1 MIKNV
6 EELKKYRVDEIEIII
21 NKMNLFELS
30 NLYNIIK
37 KSLSSLNTHI
47 NDNYEYEFGMN
58 KEDIK
63 EMERNYSFAMENI
76 NKYEKVMGII
86 LNEIHTRN
94 IDNRFNVSISKSF
107 FPLL

>member
-6 EELKKYRVDEIEIII
+6 EKLRKYKINEIEIII

-30 NLYNIIK
+30 SLYNLIK
-37 KSLSSLNTHI
+37 KSLLSLNTYI
-47 NDNYEYEFGMN
+47 NNNYEYEFGMN

-63 EMERNYSFAMENI
+63 EMERNYNFAMENI

-86 LNEIHTRN
+86 LSEIDTRN
-94 IDNRFNVSISKSF
+94 IENRFNVSI
-107 FPLL
+107 

>member
-1 MIKNV
+1 MIKNI
-6 EELKKYRVDEIEIII
+6 EELRKYKINEIEIII

-58 KEDIK
+58 KEDVK
-63 EMERNYSFAMENI
+63 EMERNYSFAMENV
-76 NKYEKVMGII
+76 NKYEKIMGII
-86 LNEIHTRN
+86 LNEIDVRN
-94 IDNRFNVSISKSF
+94 IKKRFNISI
-107 FPLL
+107 

>member
-6 EELKKYRVDEIEIII
+6 EELRKHKINEIEIII

-30 NLYNIIK
+30 SLYNLIK
-37 KSLSSLNTHI
+37 KSLLSLNTYI
-47 NDNYEYEFGMN
+47 NNNYEYEFGMN

-63 EMERNYSFAMENI
+63 EMERNYNFAMENI

-86 LNEIHTRN
+86 LNEIDVRN
-94 IDNRFNVSISKSF
+94 VENRFNISI
-107 FPLL
+107 

>member
-6 EELKKYRVDEIEIII
+6 EELKKYKINEIEIII

-30 NLYNIIK
+30 SLYNLIK
-37 KSLSSLNTHI
+37 KSLLSLNTHV

-63 EMERNYSFAMENI
+63 EMERNYNFAMENI

-86 LNEIHTRN
+86 LNEIDTRN
-94 IDNRFNVSISKSF
+94 IENRFNVSI
-107 FPLL
+107 

>member
-6 EELKKYRVDEIEIII
+6 EELRKYKINEIEIII

-30 NLYNIIK
+30 SLYNLIK

-63 EMERNYSFAMENI
+63 EMERNYNFAMENI
-76 NKYEKVMGII
+76 DKYEKIMGII
-86 LNEIHTRN
+86 LNEIDTRN
-94 IDNRFNVSISKSF
+94 IENRFNISI
-107 FPLL
+107 

>member
-6 EELKKYRVDEIEIII
+6 EELRKYKINEIEIII

-30 NLYNIIK
+30 SLYNLIK
-37 KSLSSLNTHI
+37 KSLLSLNTHI
-47 NDNYEYEFGMN
+47 NNNYEYEFGMN

-86 LNEIHTRN
+86 LNEINTRN
-94 IDNRFNVSISKSF
+94 IENRFNISI
-107 FPLL
+107 

>member
-6 EELKKYRVDEIEIII
+6 EELRKCKINEIEIII

-30 NLYNIIK
+30 SLYNLIK
-37 KSLSSLNTHI
+37 KSLLSLNTYI
-47 NDNYEYEFGMN
+47 NNNYEYEFGMN

-63 EMERNYSFAMENI
+63 EMERNYNFAMENI

-86 LNEIHTRN
+86 LNEIDTRN
-94 IDNRFNVSISKSF
+94 IENRFNISI
-107 FPLL
+107 

>member
-6 EELKKYRVDEIEIII
+6 EELRKYKINEIEIII

-30 NLYNIIK
+30 NLYNLIK
-37 KSLSSLNTHI
+37 KSLSSLNTHV
-47 NDNYEYEFGMN
+47 NNNYEYEFGMN

-63 EMERNYSFAMENI
+63 EMERNYNFAMENI

-86 LNEIHTRN
+86 LNEIDVRN
-94 IDNRFNVSISKSF
+94 VENRFNISI
-107 FPLL
+107 

>member
-6 EELKKYRVDEIEIII
+6 EELRKYKINEIEIII

-30 NLYNIIK
+30 NLYNLIK

-47 NDNYEYEFGMN
+47 NNNYEYEFGMN

-63 EMERNYSFAMENI
+63 EMERNYNFAMENI
-76 NKYEKVMGII
+76 NKYEKIMGII
-86 LNEIHTRN
+86 LNEIDVRN
-94 IDNRFNVSISKSF
+94 IENRFNISI
-107 FPLL
+107 

>member
-6 EELKKYRVDEIEIII
+6 EELRKYKINEIEIII

-30 NLYNIIK
+30 SLYNLIK
-37 KSLSSLNTHI
+37 KSLFSLNTHI
-47 NDNYEYEFGMN
+47 NNNYEYEFGMN

-76 NKYEKVMGII
+76 NKYEKIMGII
-86 LNEIHTRN
+86 LNEIDTRN
-94 IDNRFNVSISKSF
+94 IENRFNISI
-107 FPLL
+107 

>member
-6 EELKKYRVDEIEIII
+6 EELRKYKINEIEIII

-30 NLYNIIK
+30 SLYNLIK
-37 KSLSSLNTHI
+37 KSLLSLNTHI
-47 NDNYEYEFGMN
+47 NNNYEYEFGMN

-63 EMERNYSFAMENI
+63 EMERNYNFAMENI

-86 LNEIHTRN
+86 LNEIDTRN
-94 IDNRFNVSISKSF
+94 IENRFNISI
-107 FPLL
+107 

>member
-6 EELKKYRVDEIEIII
+6 EELRKCKINEIEIII

-30 NLYNIIK
+30 SLYNLIK
-37 KSLSSLNTHI
+37 KSLLSLNTYI
-47 NDNYEYEFGMN
+47 NNNYEYEFGMN

-63 EMERNYSFAMENI
+63 EMERNYNFAMENI

-86 LNEIHTRN
+86 LNEIDTRN
-94 IDNRFNVSISKSF
+94 IENRFNVSI
-107 FPLL
+107 

>member
-1 MIKNV
+1 MIKNI
-6 EELKKYRVDEIEIII
+6 EELRKYKINEIEIII

-30 NLYNIIK
+30 NLYKKIK

-63 EMERNYSFAMENI
+63 EMERNYSFAMENV
-76 NKYEKVMGII
+76 NKYEKIMGII
-86 LNEIHTRN
+86 LNEIDVRN
-94 IDNRFNVSISKSF
+94 IENRFNVSI
-107 FPLL
+107 

>member
-6 EELKKYRVDEIEIII
+6 EELRKYKINEIEIII

-30 NLYNIIK
+30 SLYNLIK
-37 KSLSSLNTHI
+37 KSLSSLNTNI
-47 NDNYEYEFGMN
+47 NNNYEYECGMS

-76 NKYEKVMGII
+76 DKYEKIMGII
-86 LNEIHTRN
+86 LNEIDVRN
-94 IDNRFNVSISKSF
+94 IENRFNVSI
-107 FPLL
+107 

>member
-6 EELKKYRVDEIEIII
+6 EELRKYKINEIEIII

-30 NLYNIIK
+30 SLYNLIK
-37 KSLSSLNTHI
+37 KSLLSLNTHI
-47 NDNYEYEFGMN
+47 NNNYEYEFGMN

-63 EMERNYSFAMENI
+63 EMERNYNFAMENI

-86 LNEIHTRN
+86 LNEIDVRN
-94 IDNRFNVSISKSF
+94 IENRFNVSI
-107 FPLL
+107 

>member
-6 EELKKYRVDEIEIII
+6 EELRKCKINEIEIII

-30 NLYNIIK
+30 SLYNLIK
-37 KSLSSLNTHI
+37 KSLLSLNTYI
-47 NDNYEYEFGMN
+47 NNNYEYEFGMN

-63 EMERNYSFAMENI
+63 EMERNYNFAMENI

-86 LNEIHTRN
+86 LNEIDTRN
-94 IDNRFNVSISKSF
+94 VENRFNISI
-107 FPLL
+107 

>member
-1 MIKNV
+1 MIKNI
-6 EELKKYRVDEIEIII
+6 EELRKYKINEIEIII

-63 EMERNYSFAMENI
+63 EMERNYSFAMENV
-76 NKYEKVMGII
+76 NKYEKIMGII
-86 LNEIHTRN
+86 LNEIDVRN
-94 IDNRFNVSISKSF
+94 IKTRFNISI
-107 FPLL
+107 

>member
-6 EELKKYRVDEIEIII
+6 EELRKCKINEIEIII

-30 NLYNIIK
+30 SLYNLIK

-63 EMERNYSFAMENI
+63 EMERNYNFAMENI

-86 LNEIHTRN
+86 LNEIDTRN
-94 IDNRFNVSISKSF
+94 IENRFNISI
-107 FPLL
+107 

>member
-1 MIKNV
+1 MIKNI
-6 EELKKYRVDEIEIII
+6 EELRKYKINEIEIII

-58 KEDIK
+58 KENIK
-63 EMERNYSFAMENI
+63 EMERNYSFAMENV
-76 NKYEKVMGII
+76 NKYEKIMGII
-86 LNEIHTRN
+86 LNEIDVRN
-94 IDNRFNVSISKSF
+94 IKNRFNISI
-107 FPLL
+107 

>member
-6 EELKKYRVDEIEIII
+6 EELRKYKINEIEIII

-30 NLYNIIK
+30 SLYNLIK

-47 NDNYEYEFGMN
+47 NNNYEYEFGMN

-63 EMERNYSFAMENI
+63 EMERNYNFAMENI

-86 LNEIHTRN
+86 LNEIDTRN
-94 IDNRFNVSISKSF
+94 VENRFNISI
-107 FPLL
+107 

>member
-1 MIKNV
+1 MIKNI
-6 EELKKYRVDEIEIII
+6 EELRKYKINEIEIII

-47 NDNYEYEFGMN
+47 NNNYEYEFGMN

-63 EMERNYSFAMENI
+63 EMERNYSFAMENV
-76 NKYEKVMGII
+76 NKYEKIMGII
-86 LNEIHTRN
+86 LSEIDVRN
-94 IDNRFNVSISKSF
+94 IKNRFNISI
-107 FPLL
+107 

>member
-6 EELKKYRVDEIEIII
+6 EELRKYRVDEIEIIV
-21 NKMNLFELS
+21 NRMNLFELS
-30 NLYNIIK
+30 SLYNLIK
-37 KSLSSLNTHI
+37 KSLLSLNTHI
-47 NDNYEYEFGMN
+47 NDNYEYECGMN

-86 LNEIHTRN
+86 LSEIDTRN
-94 IDNRFNVSISKSF
+94 IENRFNVSI
-107 FPLL
+107 

>member
-1 MIKNV
+1 MIKNI
-6 EELKKYRVDEIEIII
+6 EELRKYKINEIETII

-47 NDNYEYEFGMN
+47 NDSYEYEFGMN

-76 NKYEKVMGII
+76 NKYEKIMGII
-86 LNEIHTRN
+86 LNEIDVRN
-94 IDNRFNVSISKSF
+94 IENRFNISI
-107 FPLL
+107 

>member
-6 EELKKYRVDEIEIII
+6 EELRKCKINEIEIII

-30 NLYNIIK
+30 SLYNLIK
-37 KSLSSLNTHI
+37 KSLLSLNTYI
-47 NDNYEYEFGMN
+47 NNNYEYEFGMN

-63 EMERNYSFAMENI
+63 EMERNYNFAMENI

-86 LNEIHTRN
+86 LNEIDVRN
-94 IDNRFNVSISKSF
+94 IENRFNVSI
-107 FPLL
+107 